1 MKIEIGESLTSSY
14 LNHVMGCRVIQ
25 TNWKLSGNW
34 VVTDHDKSRA
44 KSFYQKIIN
53 SGYFDEIFKES
64 SFEQLF
70 KQAEI
75 DVLGINTTELTVYG
89 VDVAFHGAGLNYG
102 SKEET
107 AQRILK
113 KIFRTLFVMQTYFE
127 QYNHFH
133 SLFITPK
140 TNPATLKLIDDL
152 LQKANELIDD
162 ASITIGV
169 ITNDQF
175 FEDIIDSTIKA
186 SKSENDTSE
195 LFLRSVKLLD
205 LDSRKEITNEKNKV
219 FIPKN
224 IIEQNN
230 KKIEGMKIGQYVQ
243 HTFREAFKQ
252 GLISNDEIQKL
263 QNPQYSKTNFNAN
276 FEILRLKTRTI
287 KDTSGRTRYYSKEI
301 FCENYH
307 LTSQWIESQWN
318 LYLNWLKKIGY
329 NNLISTPLLDPLK

>member
-1 MKIEIGESLTSSY
+1 MKIEIGESLASSY
-14 LNHVMGCRVIQ
+14 LNHVIGCRVIQ
-25 TNWKLSGNW
+25 TNWKLSQNW
-34 VVTDHDKSRA
+34 VVTEHDKKRA
-44 KSFYQKIIN
+44 KLFHKKIIN
-53 SGYFDEIFKES
+53 SGYFDGIFKES
-64 SFEQLF
+64 TFEQLL

-140 TNPATLKLIDDL
+140 TNPATLKLIDEM
-152 LQKANELIDD
+152 LQKANEIIDD
-162 ASITIGV
+162 DTITIGV

-195 LFLRSVKLLD
+195 LFLRSIKLLD
-205 LDSRKEITNEKNKV
+205 LDFRKELLNKKNKV

-224 IIEQNN
+224 NIENNN
-230 KKIEGMKIGQYVQ
+230 KKIEGMKIGQFVQ
-243 HTFREAFKQ
+243 HTFREAFKL
-252 GLISNDEIQKL
+252 GLISSDEIQNL
-263 QNPQYSKTNFNAN
+263 QNPKYSKTNFNAN
-276 FEILRLKTRTI
+276 FEILRLKTRKI
-287 KDTSGRTRYYSKEI
+287 KDERGNTRYYSREF
-301 FCENYH
+301 FCKNYF

-318 LYLNWLKKIGY
+318 LYLKWLKKIGY
-329 NNLISTPLLDPLK
+329 ENNIKTYTE

>member
-34 VVTDHDKSRA
+34 VVTDQNKKRA
-44 KSFYQKIIN
+44 KLFYQKIIN

-64 SFEQLF
+64 SFEQLL

-152 LQKANELIDD
+152 LQKATELIDD
-162 ASITIGV
+162 DSITIGV

-175 FEDIIDSTIKA
+175 FEDIIDTTLRA

-205 LDSRKEITNEKNKV
+205 LDSRKEITNKNDKV
-219 FIPKN
+219 FLPKN
-224 IIEQNN
+224 IIEHNIM
-230 KKIEGMKIGQYVQ
+230 KIDGMKIGQYVQ

-252 GLISNDEIQKL
+252 GLISNDEIQNL
-263 QNPQYSKTNFNAN
+263 QNPQFSKIYFNSN
-276 FEILRLKTRTI
+276 FELLRLKTRTI
-287 KDTSGRTRYYSKEI
+287 KDVKVV
-301 FCENYH
+301 
-307 LTSQWIESQWN
+307 N
-318 LYLNWLKKIGY
+318 LP
-329 NNLISTPLLDPLK
+329 SSECFLDPHSKKEEYSDARHFTQAFFRVSGMAAYL